1 MIRDFISVQRE
12 LVACSRTDL
21 ADGLAVR
28 QVVRDDL
35 AELGEMPAIPLTTAH
50 DVVVQLL
57 IQVIQEGCERQR
69 ADVPMRKTDRNM
81 ASTHVTLH
89 SSSDEVVT

>member
-1 MIRDFISVQRE
+1 M
-12 LVACSRTDL
+12 VACSRTDL

-57 IQVIQEGCERQR
+57 IQVIQEGCKTQR

-81 ASTHVTLH
+81 ASTHHVTLH